1 MEEQCSTREPQQP
14 FFEKVYQI
22 RKTTFDDGRVDLIG
36 ERNLNEL
43 GNSIAV
49 DLFPLVN
56 RFLTSPLGKDQDYI
70 PLEAPQGN
78 RLEVNSKKRHA
89 PPGFTVTGSISIG
102 RQGWYLKTSAET
114 SDHE

>member
-22 RKTTFDDGRVDLIG
+22 RKTTFDDVRVDLIG

-49 DLFPLVN
+49 DFFSKVVKGRRRPSTAS
-56 RFLTSPLGKDQDYI
+56 TSR
-70 PLEAPQGN
+70 A
-78 RLEVNSKKRHA
+78 
-89 PPGFTVTGSISIG
+89 
-102 RQGWYLKTSAET
+102 
-114 SDHE
+114 